1 MEILLM
7 ILGFLVMIPLIL
19 IYGTFTKAFVL
30 MKFYGWFILPIFITL
45 PIFTFWQWVGLAL
58 FIQLFKSSGESIKD
72 EYKDKKTLWFK
83 IILGPWLV
91 LLIGYLFYLFI

>member
-30 MKFYGWFILPIFITL
+30 MKFYEWFILPIFITL

-58 FIQLFKSSGESIKD
+58 FIQLFKSNGESIKN
-72 EYKDKKTLWFK
+72 EYKDKKILWVK